1 MLKCSRR
8 NVMFNELKISTKLL
22 FISVLTVCGLIVLTY
37 VSINASLIGKSSL
50 ETIYEKNVVPD
61 SEITLARN
69 NFEMIL
75 NDLIHVTSEFLPTG
89 QAKEHLPL
97 IEKNMKAFFDKALTS
112 DFYADPTLKKHL
124 NEAYERY
131 SQKIAPKY
139 QRIYE
144 LYQKDNREDIGD
156 MAVEIEADCKYI
168 SKHFDSIS
176 KFTNQRVKDIS
187 VEISAKLH
195 NNLYLV
201 IGISSLILV
210 ITSGLLFAITRYLVR
225 GIARISEHLSD
236 ITQDLALNRPI
247 VVHNKDEIGHISEN
261 LNTLLSTLQQ
271 ALIKAKVTMASN
283 LESNKNMQTSAH
295 TITSVAQNQD
305 RIVEN
310 VKKLTTK
317 IHKELQ
323 ESREISETSASY
335 MKEDYSL
342 LDQMIETLDEIV
354 ESINRVSQDE
364 QHISSQMHHL
374 AEQTTQ
380 IRSVLEMIKDIADQ
394 TNLLALNAAIE
405 AARAGEHGRGF
416 AVVADE
422 VRKLAERTQKSL
434 SEIDVTI
441 SVVVQSVS
449 SASENIKENSQKVIC
464 LNENAIKI
472 SSMAN
477 ETKEKTAKSLEITT
491 IAYEKAVS
499 ISQEID
505 ELTQGVEEATGLAHE
520 NKKIADNLM
529 DISSRLNLSTAEL
542 EQEITIFKV

>member
-1 MLKCSRR
+1 
-8 NVMFNELKISTKLL
+8 MFNELKISTKLL
-22 FISVLTVCGLIVLTY
+22 FISILTVCGLIVLTY

-195 NNLYLV
+195 NNFYLV

-364 QHISSQMHHL
+364 QHISSQMHNL

>member
-1 MLKCSRR
+1 
-8 NVMFNELKISTKLL
+8 MFQALRISTKLL
-22 FISVLTVCGLIVLTY
+22 FISGVTVLGLMILTY
-37 VSINASLIGKSSL
+37 VSINSSIIGKNSL

-61 SEITLARN
+61 SEITVARST
-69 NFEMIL
+69 FEMIL

-89 QAKEHLPL
+89 QAREHIPV
-97 IEKNMKAFFDKALTS
+97 IEKQMKEFFDKALKS
-112 DFYADPTLKKHL
+112 EFYADPTLKQNL

-131 SQKIAPKY
+131 SQKIVPKY
-139 QRIYE
+139 QRIDA
-144 LYQKDNREDIGD
+144 LYVKDNREDIGD

-168 SKHFDSIS
+168 SKRFDNIS

-187 VEISAKLH
+187 VEISTQLKQ
-195 NNLYLV
+195 NLYLV
-201 IGISSLILV
+201 IAISLAVLL
-210 ITSGLLFAITRYLVR
+210 ITSGFLLSISRYIVKR
-225 GIARISEHLSD
+225 IGGIGDHLSV
-236 ITQDLALNRPI
+236 ITQDLALNRPLVI
-247 VVHNKDEIGHISEN
+247 QNHDEIGHISEN

-271 ALIKAKVTMASN
+271 ALIKAKMSMATNS
-283 LESNKNMQTSAH
+283 EINKSMQASSQH
-295 TITSVAQNQD
+295 INTIAEDQD

-310 VKKLTTK
+310 VKKLTSK
-317 IHKELQ
+317 INRELQ
-323 ESREISETSASY
+323 ESRDISETSATY
-335 MKEDYSL
+335 MKEDYVML
-342 LDQMIETLDEIV
+342 DEMIKTLDQIV
-354 ESINRVSQDE
+354 ERINSISQDE
-364 QHISSQMHHL
+364 QHISSQMHDL

-380 IRSVLEMIKDIADQ
+380 IRSVLDMIKDIADQ

-449 SASENIKENSQKVIC
+449 SASENIKENSQKVVN
-464 LNENAIKI
+464 LNEDAIKI

-477 ETKEKTAKSLEITT
+477 ETKEKTAKSLEITNV
-491 IAYEKAVS
+491 AYEKALS
-499 ISQEID
+499 ITQEID
-505 ELTQGVEEATGLAHE
+505 NLTQGVEAATGLAHE

-529 DISSRLNLSTAEL
+529 SISNSLNLSTAEL

>member
-1 MLKCSRR
+1 MFG
-8 NVMFNELKISTKLL
+8 NVKISTKLL
-22 FISVLTVCGLIVLTY
+22 IISIVTVLGLVILSY
-37 VSINASLIGKSSL
+37 ISINSSIIGKNSL

-61 SEITLARN
+61 SEITLART

-89 QAKEHLPL
+89 QARERLPI
-97 IEKNMKAFFDKALTS
+97 IEKQMNEFFAKALKS
-112 DFYADPTLKKHL
+112 DFYDEPVLKQNL

-131 SQKIAPKY
+131 TQKIAPKLK
-139 QRIYE
+139 RIHE
-144 LYQKDNREDIGD
+144 LYVKDNREDIGD

-168 SKHFDSIS
+168 SERFANIS
-176 KFTNQRVKDIS
+176 KFTTKRVKDIS

-195 NNLYLV
+195 NNLYIV
-201 IGISSLILV
+201 IVVSLLILMITSSL
-210 ITSGLLFAITRYLVR
+210 LLAISRYIVN
-225 GIARISEHLSD
+225 RIRRIGEHLSL

-247 VVHNKDEIGHISEN
+247 DIANKDEIGHISEN
-261 LNTLLSTLQQ
+261 LNSLLSTLQQ

-283 LESNKNMQTSAH
+283 SEINKSMQSFSH
-295 TITSVAQNQD
+295 KITSVAEEQD
-305 RIVEN
+305 RIVDN
-310 VKKLTTK
+310 VKTLTSK
-317 IHKELQ
+317 INRELQ
-323 ESREISETSASY
+323 ESRDISETSATY
-335 MKEDYSL
+335 MKEDYAM
-342 LDQMIETLDEIV
+342 LDVMIETLDEIV
-354 ESINRVSQDE
+354 ESINRVSQEE
-364 QHISSQMHHL
+364 QNISSKMHDL

-449 SASENIKENSQKVIC
+449 SASENIKDNSQKVID

-477 ETKEKTAKSLEITT
+477 ETKEKTSKSLEITN
-491 IAYEKAVS
+491 IAYEKAIS
-499 ISQEID
+499 ISKEID
-505 ELTQGVEEATGLAHE
+505 QLTNGVEEATGLAHE
-520 NKKIADNLM
+520 NKQVADNLM
-529 DISSRLNLSTAEL
+529 GVSNNLNFATAEL
-542 EQEITIFKV
+542 EKEINIFKV